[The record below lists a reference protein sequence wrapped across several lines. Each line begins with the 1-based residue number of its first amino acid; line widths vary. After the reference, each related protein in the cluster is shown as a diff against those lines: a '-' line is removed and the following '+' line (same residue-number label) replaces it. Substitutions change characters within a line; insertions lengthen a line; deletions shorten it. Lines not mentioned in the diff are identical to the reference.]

1 MLILTTFLS
10 SCALF
15 RDPVK
20 EIEVV
25 TKTVERVPL
34 NIPDQDPLYLVPPEW
49 FVVTP
54 NNIDEVWRQLEEDGF
69 DVVLFAV
76 TDEGYKQISYDFLKI
91 RQHINYNKFI
101 IRKYKEYYE
110 PKKDKDDNGKD

>member
-1 MLILTTFLS
+1 MLILTTFLT

-15 RDPVK
+15 KDPVK

-25 TKTVERVPL
+25 TKTIERVPL

-76 TDEGYKQISYDFLKI
+76 TDEGYKQIAYDFLKI

-101 IRKYKEYYE
+101 GLIFSKYLIS
-110 PKKDKDDNGKD
+110 N